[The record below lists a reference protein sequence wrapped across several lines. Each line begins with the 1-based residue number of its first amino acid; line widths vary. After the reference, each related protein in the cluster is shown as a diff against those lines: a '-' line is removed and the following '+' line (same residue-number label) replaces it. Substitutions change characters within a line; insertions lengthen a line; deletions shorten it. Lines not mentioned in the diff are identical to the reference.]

1 MDPCRLPEPVE
12 NEELLQIY
20 LESGEESVRGLL
32 ESIGR
37 MQEDAGSE
45 TDLVRLE
52 HLSHRVKGSSYQFGF
67 RRAGEIA
74 ERMEALARFLRE
86 RDRLPD
92 REDRVVLQDA
102 AECLAAALESIRT
115 QSALPDIADLFT
127 RLDARFLSAKPSHPR
142 SMAGH
147 GTPGAD
153 IFDDPQPEVCIDLDQ
168 VDGLPALPEVI
179 IRIME
184 LIEDED
190 VSVNRIAEAVEQ
202 DPSLAAS
209 VLKIVNSPFY
219 GLSNRITSIRH
230 AVVLLGFRA
239 VRNLAMSAAL
249 IRTFG
254 GGRED
259 GRIGRQRLWRH
270 SVACAVGARLLAG
283 LTRAWEPEEAFLAGL
298 MHSMGIVVLE
308 QCFHEE
314 YLRVLDKAEVDGVP
328 FRQAQLAVF
337 GCTDA
342 EVGGRLAGKWNFPAS
357 VVDAISRQY
366 DPLLAEGAP
375 LLAAIVH
382 LADRMTPCASDLPGA
397 HSVTEGAGR
406 EAVGSGPGRQQ
417 ADCDPGVAGTV
428 SAPGGRQWACEVWE
442 RDALDL
448 RAAALIGLGPGDPE
462 RFLERFGG
470 EWEHAQ
476 SLLGLVG

>member
-1 MDPCRLPEPVE
+1 MDPCHLPEPIE

-20 LESGEESVRGLL
+20 LGSGEEAVRGLL
-32 ESIGR
+32 ESIER
-37 MQEDAGSE
+37 MHSDAGSD
-45 TDLVRLE
+45 TDLKRLE
-52 HLSHRVKGSSYQFGF
+52 HLSHRVKGSSYQFGL
-67 RRAGEIA
+67 RRPGEIA
-74 ERMEALARFLRE
+74 ERVEALARFLRA

-92 REDRVVLQDA
+92 REDLRVLQDA
-102 AECLAAALESIRT
+102 AECLGATLDSIRA
-115 QSALPDIADLFT
+115 QSALPEVTDLFA
-127 RLDARFLSAKPSHPR
+127 RLEARFLSNTPTGSCRQAR
-142 SMAGH
+142 SDLP
-147 GTPGAD
+147 GTD
-153 IFDDPQPEVCIDLDQ
+153 LLSDPQPEVCIDLDQ

-190 VSVNRIAEAVEQ
+190 ISVNRIAEAVEQ

-254 GGRED
+254 GGRQD

-283 LTRAWEPEEAFLAGL
+283 LTKAWEPEEAFLAGL

-308 QCFHEE
+308 QCFHED
-314 YLRVLDKAEVDGVP
+314 YLRVLDMVEVDGTP
-328 FRQAQLAVF
+328 FRQSQLVVF

-342 EVGGRLAGKWNFPAS
+342 EVGSRLAGKWNFPAP
-357 VVDAISRQY
+357 VADAIAWQH

-375 LLAAIVH
+375 VLAAIVH
-382 LADRMTPCASDLPGA
+382 LACRMTPCVSDQAGPGA
-397 HSVTEGAGR
+397 GIAS
-406 EAVGSGPGRQQ
+406 AVGASGRSGY
-417 ADCDPGVAGTV
+417 
-428 SAPGGRQWACEVWE
+428 EVWMS
-442 RDALDL
+442 DALDL

-462 RFLERFGG
+462 RFLDRFAK
-470 EWEHAQ
+470 EWEHAH
-476 SLLGLVG
+476 SLLGLID